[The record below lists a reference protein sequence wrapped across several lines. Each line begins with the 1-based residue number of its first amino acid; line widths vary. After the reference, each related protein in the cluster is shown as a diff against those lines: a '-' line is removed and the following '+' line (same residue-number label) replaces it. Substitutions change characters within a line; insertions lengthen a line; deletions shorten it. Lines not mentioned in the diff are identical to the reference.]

1 MQNPETYS
9 HLKSFTLDLQP
20 LNGSPNLGAGSELDI
35 SRECRPCTNMQKSDP
50 SLSAMSSKELAEFV
64 KQDQAVYDGKLKA
77 WEADRCEGKRAKRT
91 STADAGTKVVGEQ
104 SSGVEPRQILGYH
117 WPLQLLQEHEI
128 EFDKKQVFS
137 YRSDADLLQESQ
149 EISRAGLLRFGQRHR
164 RLLVILILLYNLPQD
179 LVLI

>member
-1 MQNPETYS
+1 
-9 HLKSFTLDLQP
+9 
-20 LNGSPNLGAGSELDI
+20 
-35 SRECRPCTNMQKSDP
+35 
-50 SLSAMSSKELAEFV
+50 MSSKELAEFV

-128 EFDKKQVFS
+128 EFDKKQVVSIQHLGKSVRGVARSEWVFGAIEVTQTCSKKAKKFREQAFS
-137 YRSDADLLQESQ
+137 DSDND
-149 EISRAGLLRFGQRHR
+149 IAGSL
-164 RLLVILILLYNLPQD
+164 
-179 LVLI
+179 